1 MTFRHRLLHLDALG
15 LVKKGDGDMELFE
28 VFNDIL
34 KKGKRRV
41 NSLIEAR
48 KKAAIEKA
56 NCN

>member
-1 MTFRHRLLHLDALG
+1 
-15 LVKKGDGDMELFE
+15 VKKGDGDMELFE